1 MLAKGIKM
9 QVLGG
14 VLFCLGAVTVLLAN
28 LIGFE
33 LDIFYIAIGILGAAL
48 FLFGTMQ
55 RKQQMSATE
64 HYCGFCAK
72 REATTDRVQSLR

>member
-1 MLAKGIKM
+1 M

-14 VLFCLGAVTVLLAN
+14 VLFCLGAVTVLLAG

-48 FLFGTMQ
+48 FLFGTIQ
-55 RKQQMSATE
+55 RQQISATE
-64 HYCGFCAK
+64 PQHYCGFCAK
-72 REATTDRVQSLR
+72 QEATDRVQSHR